1 MGEGTWTGTPAWTR
15 AHVSSSAG
23 DRGLTE
29 AGNNMGTS
37 RRHWKPAGR
46 PSVPDKQL
54 KQFRVSGWMDD
65 FAIIHPLARGFRE
78 KPMTPGKLTEQ
89 SHAQLCSSRGR
100 PESSDPTTLRYYLLE
115 PLLSISFP
123 SSIIT

>member
-1 MGEGTWTGTPAWTR
+1 MG
-15 AHVSSSAG
+15 
-23 DRGLTE
+23 
-29 AGNNMGTS
+29 NS
-37 RRHWKPAGR
+37 RRFWKPAGR
-46 PSVPDKQL
+46 PGALDKGL

-65 FAIIHPLARGFRE
+65 FAIIHPLAQGFRE

-100 PESSDPTTLRYYLLE
+100 PESSDQTTLKYYLLE

-123 SSIIT
+123 SSIMT

>member
-1 MGEGTWTGTPAWTR
+1 MG
-15 AHVSSSAG
+15 
-23 DRGLTE
+23 
-29 AGNNMGTS
+29 NS
-37 RRHWKPAGR
+37 RRFWKPAGR
-46 PSVPDKQL
+46 SGAMGKGL

-89 SHAQLCSSRGR
+89 NHALLCSSRER
-100 PESSDPTTLRYYLLE
+100 PESPNPTTLRYYLLE